1 MRRSVRI
8 QDKINKDFFESTK
21 RTNFDLEKLDKYTVC
36 QECGKRLQDISQH
49 YKIVHP
55 DLKKQPKKKRR
66 TKEEIKLDKLALQ
79 LDLIEEKREANQ
91 ATYADLQFNHQNDF
105 YDDPIFQKRRLDVAL
120 QGYMMFIYD

>member
-1 MRRSVRI
+1 MRYSKRI
-8 QDKINKDFFESTK
+8 IENKDKKFFESTK
-21 RTNFDLEKLDKYTVC
+21 RTQFDLEKLDKYTAC
-36 QECGKRLQDISQH
+36 LECGKRLQDISQH

-55 DLKKQPKKKRR
+55 ELQKQPKKKRR